1 MAKNDDP
8 IMNAQDSNIPAADN
22 TAAEELL
29 QAAKDTKKDTAAEST
44 AKTTKTSAFDQI
56 KQQASEDDDAPV
68 GTLTLRKIL
77 GGDILSAEM
86 VRRQVWLLLLIVLFI
101 TAGVAV
107 RYQCQQD
114 LIDIDK
120 LETKLT
126 DVKYRALASSSN
138 LTERCRESHVLQALK
153 NGKDSLLHISS
164 QPPYIVNVDEE

>member
-1 MAKNDDP
+1 MTK
-8 IMNAQDSNIPAADN
+8 ADN
-22 TAAEELL
+22 DINLSDLNEA
-29 QAAKDTKKDTAAEST
+29 
-44 AKTTKTSAFDQI
+44 TKTPQ
-56 KQQASEDDDAPV
+56 DDARQKPDDGQQLKDIIQKLKENV
-68 GTLTLRKIL
+68 SEEDASPTGTLTLRKIL